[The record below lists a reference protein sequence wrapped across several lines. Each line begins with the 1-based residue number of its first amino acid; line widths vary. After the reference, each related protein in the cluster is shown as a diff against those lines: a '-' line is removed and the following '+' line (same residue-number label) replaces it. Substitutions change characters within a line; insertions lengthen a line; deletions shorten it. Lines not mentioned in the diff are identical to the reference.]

1 LGGNMKVRLKEIEE
15 KAKELRLKYQDPEGR
30 IDRIPG
36 NVEIKIEWLE
46 RIIEEET
53 KKRHHHF

>member
-1 LGGNMKVRLKEIEE
+1 MKVRLKEIEE